1 MQGTTENCLLTILI
15 ERSAHPLTA
24 PLPSLLSPESGRFA
38 PRRPGDQPPG
48 PPLGHPTDSC
58 PTAEFTGPPCIIV
71 ITWPK
76 RQAPPPPPTHTRHTH
91 QTLERLEREALG
103 VLQVVHQPAGRGDH
117 HVRLL
122 GQHQALRHHVHAAH
136 DDATLDADRCS
147 CHARREGRGLNHNGA
162 LQRAAPGSPVFR

>member
-76 RQAPPPPPTHTRHTH
+76 RQAPPPTHLNIPTRDTLTRHLSDLSVKPLVFSRWSTSRPGVAITTCGFLASIRLCAIMSMPPTMTQHLTPIDAPATRG
-91 QTLERLEREALG
+91 ERG
-103 VLQVVHQPAGRGDH
+103 VV
-117 HVRLL
+117 
-122 GQHQALRHHVHAAH
+122 
-136 DDATLDADRCS
+136 
-147 CHARREGRGLNHNGA
+147 
-162 LQRAAPGSPVFR
+162 